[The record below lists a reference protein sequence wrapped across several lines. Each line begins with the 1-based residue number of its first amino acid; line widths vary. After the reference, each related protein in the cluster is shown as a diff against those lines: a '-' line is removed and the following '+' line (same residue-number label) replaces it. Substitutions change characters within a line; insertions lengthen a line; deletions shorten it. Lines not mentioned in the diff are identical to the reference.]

1 MESGEVRYHRDAV
14 GERPVAGERPVNSEP
29 RTGIVI
35 AGIPAVDM
43 SLYHRIR
50 FLVGDPSAWISW
62 EEDGEQRSALMVR
75 DIEMDRARRT
85 ARADEVTCPSEFEP
99 PGGLSGDRGIATAQ
113 ATAEFLVRHSIGRA
127 IVHRDLPVLFAEC
140 FRERGID
147 VVCDRDLGIVD
158 RRSKDEEEIQHLRAA
173 QLATESAMR
182 LACETIARAD
192 VDAAGTLLH
201 EGRILTSEM
210 VRSMIDLHLIELGF
224 SPRPAIVAC
233 GPMGADC
240 HELGSGPLRTGEP
253 VIVDIFPQD
262 KKTRYNGDC
271 TRTVVHGDIS
281 TRLAAMHAAVSAAKA
296 ASEAATRAGVTGQA
310 VHEAGLAEI
319 RAHGFGVGLPPAG
332 GGDYCGM
339 VHGTGHGLGLDV
351 HESPLLDFK
360 GPELMVGDALTI
372 EPGLYDVRVGGI
384 RLEDLVIVTA
394 DGCVNVNTLPE
405 GLDWR

>member
-1 MESGEVRYHRDAV
+1 MLAV
-14 GERPVAGERPVNSEP
+14 NPEN
-29 RTGIVI
+29 RTATVI

-50 FLVGDPSAWISW
+50 FLVGDPAAWIGW
-62 EEDGEQRSALMVR
+62 AEDGTPRSALMVR
-75 DIEMDRARRT
+75 DIEMDRARKT

-99 PGGLSGDRGIATAQ
+99 TGGLSGDRGIATAQ
-113 ATAEFLVRHSIGRA
+113 ATAEFLVRHGFDRA
-127 IVHRDLPVLFAEC
+127 IVHRDLPVLFADC
-140 FRERGID
+140 FRERGIE

-158 RRSKDEEEIQHLRAA
+158 RRCKDAEEIEYLRAA
-173 QLATESAMR
+173 QAGTESAMR
-182 LACETIARAD
+182 LACETIAWAD
-192 VDAAGTLLH
+192 VDAAGMLVH
-201 EGRILTSEM
+201 EGRSLTSEI
-210 VRSMIDLHLIELGF
+210 VRSLIDQHLIERGF
-224 SPRPAIVAC
+224 SSRPAIVAG

-240 HELGSGPLRTGEP
+240 HELGTGPLRTGEP

-271 TRTVVHGDIS
+271 TRTVVHGAIS
-281 TRLAAMHAAVSAAKA
+281 PRLAAMHAAVSAAKA
-296 ASEAATRAGVTGQA
+296 ASEAATRAGTTGEA

-319 RAHGFGVGLPPAG
+319 RGHGFGVGLPPAG

-360 GPELMVGDALTI
+360 GPELLIGDALTI
-372 EPGLYDVRVGGI
+372 EPGLYDVAVGGI
-384 RLEDLVIVTA
+384 RIEDLVIVTA
-394 DGCVNVNTLPE
+394 EGCVNVNTLPE

>member
-1 MESGEVRYHRDAV
+1 M
-14 GERPVAGERPVNSEP
+14 NSED
-29 RTGIVI
+29 RSAIVI
-35 AGIPAVDM
+35 AGIPSVDM

-50 FLVGDPSAWISW
+50 FLVGDPAAWISW
-62 EEDGEQRSALMVR
+62 ENDGDRRSALMVR

-85 ARADEVTCPSEFEP
+85 ARADEVTCPAEFEP
-99 PGGLSGDRGIATAQ
+99 PDGLSGDRGIATAQ
-113 ATAEFLVRHSIGRA
+113 ATAEFLVRHDIGRA
-127 IVHRDLPVLFAEC
+127 IVHRDLPVLFADC

-158 RRSKDEEEIQHLRAA
+158 RRTKDAEEIEHLRVA
-173 QLATESAMR
+173 QAGTESAMR

-192 VDAAGTLLH
+192 VDDAGTLLH
-201 EGRILTSEM
+201 EGRVLTSEI
-210 VRSMIDLHLIELGF
+210 VRSIIDLHLIERGF
-224 SPRPAIVAC
+224 SSRPAIVAC

-271 TRTVVHGDIS
+271 TRTVVHGEIS
-281 TRLAAMHAAVSAAKA
+281 PRLKAMHAAVAAAKA
-296 ASEAATRAGVTGQA
+296 ASEGATRAGTTGEA

-319 RAHGFGVGLPPAG
+319 RAHGFGVGLPPEDDD
-332 GGDYCGM
+332 DYCGM
-339 VHGTGHGLGLDV
+339 VHGTGHGLGLEV

-360 GPELMVGDALTI
+360 GPELVIGDAFTI
-372 EPGLYDVRVGGI
+372 EPGLYDARVGGI
-384 RLEDLVIVTA
+384 RIEDLVIVTA
-394 DGCVNVNTLPE
+394 DGCVNVNTLPS

>member
-1 MESGEVRYHRDAV
+1 M
-14 GERPVAGERPVNSEP
+14 NSED
-29 RTGIVI
+29 RTAIVI

-50 FLVGDPSAWISW
+50 FLVGDPAAWIEW
-62 EEDGEQRSALMVR
+62 DKDGERRSALMVR

-85 ARADEVTCPSEFEP
+85 ARADEVTCPAEFEP
-99 PGGLSGDRGIATAQ
+99 EGGLSGDRGIATAQ
-113 ATAEFLVRHSIGRA
+113 ATAEFLVRQGIDRA

-158 RRSKDEEEIQHLRAA
+158 RRSKDAEEIEHLRAA
-173 QLATESAMR
+173 QAGTESAIR

-192 VDAAGTLLH
+192 VDAEGTLLH
-201 EGRILTSEM
+201 EGWTLTSEII
-210 VRSMIDLHLIELGF
+210 RSMIDIHLIERGF
-224 SPRPAIVAC
+224 SSRPAIVAC

-240 HELGSGPLRTGEP
+240 HEMGSGPLRTGEP

-281 TRLAAMHAAVSAAKA
+281 PRLLAMHAAVSAAKA
-296 ASEAATRAGVTGQA
+296 ASEAATRAGATGEA
-310 VHEAGLAEI
+310 VHKAGLAEI
-319 RAHGFGVGLPPAG
+319 RGHGFGVGLPPEG
-332 GGDYCGM
+332 EGDYCGM

-360 GPELMVGDALTI
+360 GPELMIGDALTI
-372 EPGLYDVRVGGI
+372 EPGLYDAQVGGI
-384 RLEDLVIVTA
+384 RIEDLVIVTA
-394 DGCVNVNTLPE
+394 EGCVNVNTLPE